1 MPSYD
6 AIMEMITD
14 TSKESILITNLTNGS
29 AEPLM
34 IETVGDVYMKNMG
47 SAVMVI
53 YIAKS
58 NNCIVKSLIDPA
70 RYDVL
75 SKRVNPTT

>member
-14 TSKESILITNLTNGS
+14 TSKESVLIISLTDGS

-47 SAVMVI
+47 SAVMMI
-53 YIAKS
+53 YITKS
-58 NNCIVKSLIDPA
+58 DNCIVKRLFDPA
-70 RYDVL
+70 KYDVC

>member
-14 TSKESILITNLTNGS
+14 TSKESVLIISSTDDS
-29 AEPLM
+29 EEPLK

-47 SAVMVI
+47 CAVMMI
-53 YIAKS
+53 YITKS
-58 NNCIVKSLIDPA
+58 DNCIVKCLIDPA
-70 RYDVL
+70 KHDVC